1 MRHSGLAANA
11 SCVCLVIRRG
21 RVIAS
26 IFGFVFMRGHGHGDE
41 DVFNMQ
47 EEEKSKVSERE
58 DDDGVL
64 CAVVVKLHS
73 YQPSPLTLT
82 WFEL

>member
-47 EEEKSKVSERE
+47 EEKVSERE
-58 DDDGVL
+58 EFSVQL
-64 CAVVVKLHS
+64 LTNYILINLH
-73 YQPSPLTLT
+73 L
-82 WFEL
+82 